1 MHDGVSKLDSVVDT
15 VSLSFVVPVAVT
27 LSNCCCVATALV
39 ELVLPDV
46 PDSGLV
52 SEANAIAPVTFDS
65 FWLSRT
71 STLMFSSS
79 LKSSLLL
86 MQKLQE
92 NLFIKEK
99 RQSRRNAQSKI
110 KSVI

>member
-1 MHDGVSKLDSVVDT
+1 MLAVSKLDSVVVAISLYFGVT
-15 VSLSFVVPVAVT
+15 VSVT
-27 LSNCCCVATALV
+27 LGNCCCVATALV
-39 ELVLPDV
+39 HV
-46 PDSGLV
+46 PDSDLASEV
-52 SEANAIAPVTFDS
+52 SGIAPVTFDS

>member
-1 MHDGVSKLDSVVDT
+1 MHAVSKLDSVVDAISLYFGVT
-15 VSLSFVVPVAVT
+15 VSVT
-27 LSNCCCVATALV
+27 LGNCCCVATALV
-39 ELVLPDV
+39 DIVLPDV
-46 PDSGLV
+46 PDSDLASEV
-52 SEANAIAPVTFDS
+52 SGIAPVTFDS

>member
-1 MHDGVSKLDSVVDT
+1 MLAVSKLDSVVDAISLYFGVT
-15 VSLSFVVPVAVT
+15 VSVT

-39 ELVLPDV
+39 DLVLPDV

-52 SEANAIAPVTFDS
+52 SEASAPVTFDS

-92 NLFIKEK
+92 NLLIK
-99 RQSRRNAQSKI
+99 
-110 KSVI
+110 

>member
-15 VSLSFVVPVAVT
+15 VSLSFVVPVPIT
-27 LSNCCCVATALV
+27 LGNCCCVATALV
-39 ELVLPDV
+39 NIVLPDV
-46 PDSGLV
+46 PESDLASEV
-52 SEANAIAPVTFDS
+52 SAIAPVTFDS

-92 NLFIKEK
+92 NLFIK
-99 RQSRRNAQSKI
+99 RNQIFEA
-110 KSVI
+110 